1 MFFLIG
7 EYFVP
12 FTVGPDHL
20 PTLKVMNRSRDE
32 TQVGTGVHK
41 KQLIVTM
48 EHSIWQVR
56 FCKKL
61 VYDTED

>member
-12 FTVGPDHL
+12 FTVGSDHL

-48 EHSIWQVR
+48 DKRMWQV
-56 FCKKL
+56 CKH
-61 VYDTED
+61 